1 MIAVGVWME
10 FNPNQLQGTKGPNG
24 ASVGLAQRLGSKKLS
39 AVKGGKLSNSLP
51 STGLRHAEREQSGK
65 ASTCVCVWIFMAE
78 TSKQSIYVFIIYIY
92 VYYII
97 LYYSVVY

>member
-65 ASTCVCVWIFMAE
+65 ASTCVCVDIYGRN
-78 TSKQSIYVFIIYIY
+78 KQAINIR
-92 VYYII
+92 VYYIYIRI
-97 LYYSVVY
+97 LYYTIL